1 MLHLLKNPIVF
12 GALVGL
18 ILCLLLYAH
27 DKFLN
32 KKTEERSGF
41 STYAK
46 IFLAGFIATAPLVFL
61 FFNRDLSFSP
71 KKNEKVTSEVTKKV
85 TESIEELTRSS
96 HKASNDVSEFV
107 EEVSAAV
114 EASVSKP
121 SEGSVKSSKKH
132 NHKVPPKMHC
142 DQLND

>member
-12 GALVGL
+12 GALVGI
-18 ILCLLLYAH
+18 ILCLLLFAH

-32 KKTEERSGF
+32 KKPEERSGF

-71 KKNEKVTSEVTKKV
+71 KKTEKTLTEVTKKV
-85 TESIEELTRSS
+85 SESIDEFTHSS
-96 HKASNDVSEFV
+96 QKITNDLPESV
-107 EEVSAAV
+107 EEVAAVV
-114 EASVSKP
+114 EASISKP
-121 SEGSVKSSKKH
+121 SEGSVKGGKRH
-132 NHKVPPKMHC
+132 HHKSLKMHC
-142 DQLND
+142 DQLID